1 MYSCLFVIKSNFAK
15 LVSKMKKRLLS
26 IFFRLMVDKEIDF
39 VTAKFQLCSKMEFDR
54 FFTLVVY
61 NQPIIAERFFFFF
74 NSEQIVQEMESLE
87 RE

>member
-1 MYSCLFVIKSNFAK
+1 
-15 LVSKMKKRLLS
+15 
-26 IFFRLMVDKEIDF
+26 MVDKEIDF

-61 NQPIIAERFFFFF
+61 NQPIIAERFFF

-87 RE
+87 REWSGENLLEA